1 MSKQARVAYK
11 RTEKKDYYARLKWVK
26 ARSTG
31 GHCFTISF
39 DRLAQHLTDGA
50 TIEPGET
57 VERFEIDEYGL
68 TVFIEG
74 PSSRIRTVGSRFREL
89 PGQGKKPKKN
99 KTP

>member
-1 MSKQARVAYK
+1 MRVAYK
-11 RTEKKDYYARLKWVK
+11 RTEKKDYYSRLKWVK
-26 ARSTG
+26 TRSTG

-39 DRLAQHLTDGA
+39 DRLAQHLTDGG
-50 TIEPGET
+50 TLEPGET

-74 PSSRIRTVGSRFREL
+74 GDSFMGSHFREL

-99 KTP
+99 KKP